1 MLPTLAVIL
10 WAYGMY
16 ALIRAWSR
24 RKNGHYLYRSRGR
37 RYALLA
43 LMVGSG
49 AALGLVLWL
58 SLAAEQPEHGLKLAG
73 FLGTV
78 WAESRPENAGSRG
91 EVPQIKG
98 QTAGGQPVYALL
110 HPETPAGQLDAEKA
124 KSAPRRLQKPKTR
137 KPASVVQVKNPRP
150 PLSVQ
155 KKDKLPVRSQ
165 PKKKKPAAAAAA
177 PIASGG

>member
-1 MLPTLAVIL
+1 VLPTLAVIL

-16 ALIRAWSR
+16 ALVRACSQRKGGQYLGRSR
-24 RKNGHYLYRSRGR
+24 RP

-43 LMVGSG
+43 LVAGAG
-49 AALGLVLWL
+49 AALALVLWL
-58 SLAAEQPEHGLKLAG
+58 SLADEPPEHGLKLAG

-78 WAESRPENAGSRG
+78 WAEGRPEKAGSRL

-110 HPETPAGQLDAEKA
+110 HPEAPVGQLEGEKS
-124 KSAPRRLQKPKTR
+124 KPAPRRLQKPKVR
-137 KPASVVQVKNPRP
+137 KPASVQVKASRP

-155 KKDKLPVRSQ
+155 KKDKLPARSQ
-165 PKKKKPAAAAAA
+165 PKKKKPAAPAGA
-177 PIASGG
+177 PIAAGG